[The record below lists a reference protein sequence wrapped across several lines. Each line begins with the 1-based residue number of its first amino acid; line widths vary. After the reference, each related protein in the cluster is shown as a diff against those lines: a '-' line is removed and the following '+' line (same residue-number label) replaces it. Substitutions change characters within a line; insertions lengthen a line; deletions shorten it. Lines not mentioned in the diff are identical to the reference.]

1 MAGAIKTNLPKT
13 QLLNQPPPADV
24 VRAQMKRAAY
34 MTWMQ
39 FSTRTS
45 IHGVQYISD
54 PRGNLVAK

>member
-1 MAGAIKTNLPKT
+1 MAGAIKMNLPKKQVSGQQPEGIVRT
-13 QLLNQPPPADV
+13 QV
-24 VRAQMKRAAY
+24 MRAAR

-54 PRGNLVAK
+54 PRANLVAK